1 VADVHK
7 AVPDAKQADIV
18 NSLTNAFCPYV
29 QKNNAV
35 SARLKGPYLDRFS
48 ILVYTQL
55 TKRD

>member
-1 VADVHK
+1 
-7 AVPDAKQADIV
+7 
-18 NSLTNAFCPYV
+18 
-29 QKNNAV
+29 V